1 MLLCVPI
8 VGNNQTVYGVCGV
21 EVSALYFQ
29 LSCPA
34 TTGQF
39 GSTVTVLA
47 PVQDNRLVLSQGMVG
62 GVSGTY
68 LEGQETFSIHQGRY
82 FNTYLSES
90 GQYIG
95 LQTPIS
101 ISKEDAQELQWAVAI
116 LLPQESYAA
125 HSANLCQTWIIAVL
139 VLLLALLLIAFFP
152 GGLPGLSSVLSA
164 SSSRGR
170 LRRAQSSP
178 ASQRWTIWHSS

>member
-1 MLLCVPI
+1 MLLCVPL
-8 VGNNQTVYGVCGV
+8 VGSDQTVYGVCGV

-34 TTGQF
+34 VTGQF
-39 GSTVTVLA
+39 GSAVTVLA
-47 PVQDNRLVLSQGMVG
+47 PIQDNRLVLGQGLVG

-95 LQTPIS
+95 LQTPIP
-101 ISKEDAQELQWAVAI
+101 ISKEDTQGLQWAVAI

-125 HSANLCQTWIIAVL
+125 YNANVRQTWIIAALPSGIGL
-139 VLLLALLLIAFFP
+139 VSPSNSKDLGYEKVYIRSENSNDAH
-152 GGLPGLSSVLSA
+152 SA
-164 SSSRGR
+164 GSRFG
-170 LRRAQSSP
+170 
-178 ASQRWTIWHSS
+178 RWTHRRT